1 MGMNGVLEL
10 KNIDVYAPDGDG
22 IRKVISGYSLQLHRG
37 EIKMI
42 TADNEEEAHLLY
54 QLIAGE
60 KEPTAGTV
68 NRAEG
73 TVGKI
78 RKGSEPF
85 EELQVYENLML
96 ATGGK
101 YRKGTA
107 REYGFDPRMET
118 SELSRVDK
126 GRLMLVQRYLQD
138 PVYIAAEDPFR
149 LLDEDEKQQVMRF
162 IREETEK
169 TGIPVVIIQT
179 DKKQ

>member
-1 MGMNGVLEL
+1 MDSVLEL

-22 IRKVISGYSLQLHRG
+22 IRKVISGYSLQLHKG
-37 EIKMI
+37 DIK
-42 TADNEEEAHLLY
+42 TVFADSEEEAHLLY

-60 KEPTAGTV
+60 KEPTSGTV

-78 RKGSEPF
+78 RNGSEPF
-85 EELQVYENLML
+85 GELQVYENLML
-96 ATGGK
+96 AMGGR

-107 REYGFDPRMET
+107 REYGFDPKAET
-118 SELSRVDK
+118 SELSRADK
-126 GRLMLVQRYLQD
+126 VKLMFAQRYLQD
-138 PVYIAAEDPFR
+138 SVYIAAEDPFR
-149 LLDEDEKQQVMRF
+149 SLDENEKQQVLKF

>member
-1 MGMNGVLEL
+1 MDIVLEL
-10 KNIDVYAPDGDG
+10 KKIDMYVSDGDG

-60 KEPTAGTV
+60 KEPTAGIV
-68 NRAEG
+68 QRAKG
-73 TVGKI
+73 TAGKI

-85 EELQVYENLML
+85 DELLVHENLML

-126 GRLMLVQRYLQD
+126 VRLMLVQRYLQD

-149 LLDEDEKQQVMRF
+149 SLDENEKQQVLSF
-162 IREETEK
+162 IRKETEK
-169 TGIPVVIIQT
+169 TGIPVVIIET
-179 DKKQ
+179 GNR

>member
-1 MGMNGVLEL
+1 MDSILEL
-10 KNIDVYAPDGDG
+10 KNADVYAPDGDG

-37 EIKMI
+37 EIKTV
-42 TADNEEEAHLLY
+42 TADREEESHLLY

-85 EELQVYENLML
+85 GELQVYENLML
-96 ATGGK
+96 ATDGK

-107 REYGFDPRMET
+107 REYGFDPKAET
-118 SELSRVDK
+118 SDLSRADK
-126 GRLMLVQRYLQD
+126 VKLMFVQRYLQD
-138 PVYIAAEDPFR
+138 PVYIAAEDPFEK
-149 LLDEDEKQQVMRF
+149 LDDGEKRQVLSF
-162 IREETEK
+162 IRKETEK
-169 TGIPVVIIQT
+169 TGIPVVIIEAGNR
-179 DKKQ
+179 

>member
-1 MGMNGVLEL
+1 MDSVLEL
-10 KNIDVYAPDGDG
+10 KNINAYVTDGNG
-22 IRKVISGYSLQLHRG
+22 IRKVISGYSLQLCRG
-37 EIKMI
+37 EIKTV
-42 TADNEEEAHLLY
+42 TADIEEEAHLLY

-85 EELQVYENLML
+85 GELQVYENLML

-107 REYGFDPRMET
+107 REYGFDPKAET
-118 SELSRVDK
+118 SELSRADK
-126 GRLMLVQRYLQD
+126 VKLMLTQRYLQD

-149 LLDEDEKQQVMRF
+149 SLDENEKQQVLSF
-162 IREETEK
+162 IRKETEK
-169 TGIPVVIIQT
+169 TGIPVVIIEAGNR
-179 DKKQ
+179 

>member
-1 MGMNGVLEL
+1 MDSVLEL
-10 KNIDVYAPDGDG
+10 KNIDAYLTDGSG
-22 IRKVISGYSLQLHRG
+22 IKKVIYGYSLQLCRG
-37 EIKMI
+37 EIKTV
-42 TADNEEEAHLLY
+42 TADSEEEARLLY

-60 KEPTAGTV
+60 KEPTAGIV
-68 NRAEG
+68 QRAKG
-73 TVGKI
+73 TAGKI

-85 EELQVYENLML
+85 DELLVHENLML

-118 SELSRVDK
+118 SELSRADK
-126 GRLMLVQRYLQD
+126 VKLMFAQRYLQD

-149 LLDEDEKQQVMRF
+149 SLDENEKQQVLSF

-169 TGIPVVIIQT
+169 TGVPVVIIQI

>member
-10 KNIDVYAPDGDG
+10 KDIDVYAPDGDG
-22 IRKVISGYSLQLHRG
+22 IRKVISGYSLQLHKG
-37 EIKMI
+37 DIK
-42 TADNEEEAHLLY
+42 TVFADSEEEVHLLY

-60 KEPTAGTV
+60 KEPTSGTI

-85 EELQVYENLML
+85 GELQVYENLML

-107 REYGFDPRMET
+107 REYGFDPKAET
-118 SELSRVDK
+118 IDLSRADK
-126 GRLMLVQRYLQD
+126 GKLVFAQRYLQK
-138 PVYIAAEDPFR
+138 PVYIAAEDSFR
-149 LLDEDEKQQVMRF
+149 SLDENEKQQVLSF
-162 IREETEK
+162 IRKETEK
-169 TGIPVVIIQT
+169 TGIPVVIIEAGNR
-179 DKKQ
+179 

>member
-1 MGMNGVLEL
+1 MDSVLEI
-10 KNIDVYAPDGDG
+10 KNIDVYASDGYG

-37 EIKMI
+37 EIKTV
-42 TADNEEEAHLLY
+42 TADSEEEARLLY
-54 QLIAGE
+54 RLIAGE

-85 EELQVYENLML
+85 GELQVYENLML
-96 ATGGK
+96 AMGGR

-107 REYGFDPRMET
+107 REYGFDPKAET

-126 GRLMLVQRYLQD
+126 VRLMLVQRYLQD
-138 PVYIAAEDPFR
+138 PVYIAAEDPFP
-149 LLDEDEKQQVMRF
+149 LLDEDEKQKVLRF